1 MSSLTE
7 RDVLASGTVLIIATE
22 ELGRLHAHAVE
33 GFPHEVVGILAGTA
47 GDGRCTRVEPLVN
60 ERADAAASRYRVSG
74 LMLMRAEQRLLDEGL
89 DVLGYYHSHPDHPAM
104 YSDEDRDQAL
114 PNLSYV
120 IAAVDGPDRGQSPP
134 RVVDTRAWRLRED
147 RSAMDQEELQLSSPP
162 PLSSPS

>member
-7 RDVLASGTVLIIATE
+7 RDVQPSGTALHIAPA

-33 GFPHEVVGILAGTA
+33 GFPYEVVGVLAGKA
-47 GDGRCTRVEPLVN
+47 SDAHVTRVEPLIN

-74 LMLMRAEQRLLDEGL
+74 LMLMRAEQRLQDEGF

-120 IAAVDGPDRGQSPP
+120 IAAVDGPGRGQSPP
-134 RVVDTRAWRLRED
+134 LVVDTRAWRLRED
-147 RSAMDQEELQLSSPP
+147 RSAMDQEELRLSSPP
-162 PLSSPS
+162 PLPSPT